1 MTSCYIKFFLMYLK
15 VDSINYG
22 SQLELC
28 VRINNNI
35 FMSPLRSIQEE
46 VQQSFSRYVK
56 IFLQE
61 KIDVLDSSRMF
72 ALFGIWPDHTSGT
85 FTPFLADMIMN
96 GVSS

>member
-1 MTSCYIKFFLMYLK
+1 MDF
-15 VDSINYG
+15 INYG

-28 VRINNNI
+28 DRIKNNI

-56 IFLQE
+56 NFLQE
-61 KIDVLDSSRMF
+61 KIDVLDSSHMF
-72 ALFGIWPDHTSGT
+72 ALFGIWLDHTNGT
-85 FTPFLADMIMN
+85 FIPFLADMIMN